1 MSMTGLEYR
10 TGEGEDDQPQ
20 WWPGRWRLDVYRADP
35 PRFVLHLPVYRDGAM
50 NEVSVSMDAPTFR
63 NPSGVATAI
72 LEATHTVMIDDI
84 PEQWAAIWNGKGGGK
99 GKKPIRGLRAK
110 LLDNAT
116 HLDDSPEK
124 CRFAMVASWVLE
136 ALVPRDHDEADEDN
150 TPDPQGNPK
159 WILTRRGEWEVW
171 ATPAK
176 VWEIANKGSRA
187 ITQGDFAKVL
197 DLMLKVSRQD
207 ALKVARPAVGVL
219 GRPRYRRFTK
229 SLLAALQRL
238 TEGSVAL
245 SEQEQVEAPAQ
256 YQSPS

>member
-1 MSMTGLEYR
+1 
-10 TGEGEDDQPQ
+10 
-20 WWPGRWRLDVYRADP
+20 
-35 PRFVLHLPVYRDGAM
+35 
-50 NEVSVSMDAPTFR
+50 
-63 NPSGVATAI
+63 
-72 LEATHTVMIDDI
+72 
-84 PEQWAAIWNGKGGGK
+84 
-99 GKKPIRGLRAK
+99 
-110 LLDNAT
+110 
-116 HLDDSPEK
+116 
-124 CRFAMVASWVLE
+124 MVASWVLE